1 MEKEKKKK
9 PSVAEKIKETAKK
22 LVKPSTKSKAEKKEK
37 KDLAPYKLELLFT
50 IVNRNKAEFYADLIQ
65 GFEVNMQMTLLA
77 RGTADFDT
85 LSLLGIEG
93 NEKSVIISVIKKD
106 KAKDA
111 LALLEEKFSSVRNG
125 KGIAYTV
132 PLTSTVGVAL
142 YKFLCNNRKQLGEL

>member
-22 LVKPSTKSKAEKKEK
+22 LVKSNTKSKAEKKEK

-65 GFEVNMQMTLLA
+65 DFEVNMQMTLLA

>member
-1 MEKEKKKK
+1 MEKEKKKR

-22 LVKPSTKSKAEKKEK
+22 LAKPSIKTRAEKKEK

-77 RGTADFDT
+77 RGTADFNT

-93 NEKSVIISVIKKD
+93 SEKSVIISVIKKD

>member
-1 MEKEKKKK
+1 MKKDEKKTSVVEKIVKKKK
-9 PSVAEKIKETAKK
+9 PKQ
-22 LVKPSTKSKAEKKEK
+22 EK
-37 KDLAPYKLELLFT
+37 KDLAPYKLKLLFT

-65 GFEVNMQMTLLA
+65 NFEVNMQMTLLA

-93 NEKSVIISVIKKD
+93 SEKSVIVSVIKEKNV
-106 KAKDA
+106 KEA
-111 LALLEEKFSSVRNG
+111 LALLEEKFATVRNG

-132 PLTSTVGVAL
+132 PLTSTIGVAL